1 MVYDALLELPA
12 RRADSGKDAA
22 RFSLKPNE
30 PISSFLKRLNAAG
43 AAAERYGEPHHNFEA
58 GITAACLKHLRQNFG
73 SFVEPRQPGS
83 LTFRRCLDARGPE
96 SAVK

>member
-1 MVYDALLELPA
+1 
-12 RRADSGKDAA
+12 
-22 RFSLKPNE
+22 
-30 PISSFLKRLNAAG
+30 
-43 AAAERYGEPHHNFEA
+43 
-58 GITAACLKHLRQNFG
+58 LRQNFG

>member
-1 MVYDALLELPA
+1 MSLGPEQNGNLQEMVYDALLELPA

-43 AAAERYGEPHHNFEA
+43 AAAERYGEPHHNFEVA
-58 GITAACLKHLRQNFG
+58 MVR
-73 SFVEPRQPGS
+73 P
-83 LTFRRCLDARGPE
+83 
-96 SAVK
+96 